1 MPTRSVSYVKAHL
14 AEVIDRVRDSRDPL
28 TITQNGT
35 PTAVVIDHES
45 YQRTREA
52 LAMLKLVA
60 MGAHEIEQGRTV
72 SQAKVF
78 KDARTR
84 LERRLAEHGRD

>member
-1 MPTRSVSYVKAHL
+1 
-14 AEVIDRVRDSRDPL
+14 
-28 TITQNGT
+28 
-35 PTAVVIDHES
+35 
-45 YQRTREA
+45 
-52 LAMLKLVA
+52 
-60 MGAHEIEQGRTV
+60 MGVHEIEQGRTV